1 VPKIQN
7 EAQTILKVR
16 KAMGLSETIIIKMK
30 NIIAVKGVK
39 MITNLSK

>member
-7 EAQTILKVR
+7 KAQKILKVS
-16 KAMGLSETIIIKMK
+16 KAMGLSETIIKKMK
-30 NIIAVKGVK
+30 NILTAKDVK